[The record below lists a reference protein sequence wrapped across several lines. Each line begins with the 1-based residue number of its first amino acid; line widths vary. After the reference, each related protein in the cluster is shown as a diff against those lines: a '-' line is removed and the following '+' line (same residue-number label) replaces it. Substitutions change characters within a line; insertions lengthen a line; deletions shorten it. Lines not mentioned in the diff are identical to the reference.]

1 MDTQPTKL
9 VEDVLSD
16 DIIRVQVCTTPDNN
30 GFQLL
35 SFVKPKQSQSNHLS
49 Q

>member
-16 DIIRVQVCTTPDNN
+16 DIIRVQVCTTPDNSS
-30 GFQLL
+30 FQLL
-35 SFVKPKQSQSNHLS
+35 SVIIPKVIT
-49 Q
+49 